1 MKLCDKAH
9 SIQNVLFLYMQSSR
23 SLRKLCMAPET
34 VLNDFFLKKKKKVA
48 TLLKKWNSLD
58 YNMRQYK
65 D

>member
-34 VLNDFFLKKKKKVA
+34 VLNDFLKKTWAVVA